1 MNTKKL
7 HSELLNWKV
16 PIKNF
21 LVVVSNS
28 TSYSYLTAPLST
40 SFPTTQILLFYVLV
54 GVTSLFEFR
63 KLQA

>member
-1 MNTKKL
+1 MSTKKL

-21 LVVVSNS
+21 LVVEVIQPHTLNLPHPFP
-28 TSYSYLTAPLST
+28 TT
-40 SFPTTQILLFYVLV
+40 FPTTQILLFYVLV